1 MTATP
6 RRTAYRCGWWACTR
20 PSARLGG
27 LCRRHALQHVRAS
40 AHPRN
45 RSVALLAWSRAA
57 GRHAPTPV
65 AVQAGLFDGLGW
77 VA

>member
-1 MTATP
+1 MTATA

-20 PSARLGG
+20 LSVRLGG
-27 LCRRHALQHVRAS
+27 LCRGHALQHVRMA

-45 RSVALLAWSRAA
+45 RSVALLAWSRA
-57 GRHAPTPV
+57 GRRHAPV

-77 VA
+77 AA